1 MYKHT
6 RTHTDGSNELL
17 YEILFDEEFLG
28 GLTLRCSQNRAYR
41 IPHSCLVNISYGK
54 RLESESKA
62 QKSTPGRSPHQ
73 YNQYQSPDFNSYAS
87 ATASPRYNSEGPT
100 AHGYPFFRSKF
111 RFSGSAVSDYFNTSP
126 HQQQQ
131 QHVQDYDAV
140 DSYSPCYD
148 RRYGNYTPGSTPHSY
163 GQRSMELVTESTRTP
178 RSGRGGGRG
187 RGEFSP
193 SPGGRGRNGYSQS
206 PQGRG
211 RGEYTPSPAGRGR
224 GEFSRNQGPPSR
236 SSSNSAS
243 RGRRHHDES
252 KAQPT
257 TPILMQRRGGNGKN
271 VEDKTTPKQSSRHNV
286 EKNSPSSSSTEPERQ
301 DDFSAALQALPKMKV
316 AYGNTPPPPTTHTAG
331 VESALPATSSP
342 QVNGGD
348 GSERGRE
355 TRDKK

>member
-6 RTHTDGSNELL
+6 CTHTDGSNELL

-28 GLTLRCSQNRAYR
+28 GLTLCCSQNRAYR
-41 IPHSCLVNISYGK
+41 LPPSCLVNISYGK

-62 QKSTPGRSPHQ
+62 QKSTPGRSPYQ

-131 QHVQDYDAV
+131 QHAQGYDAV
-140 DSYSPCYD
+140 DSYSPYYD

-163 GQRSMELVTESTRTP
+163 GQRSMELVTE
-178 RSGRGGGRG
+178 
-187 RGEFSP
+187 EFSP

-206 PQGRG
+206 PQSRG
-211 RGEYTPSPAGRGR
+211 RGEYTPSPSGRGK
-224 GEFSRNQGPPSR
+224 GEFSANRGPPSR
-236 SSSNSAS
+236 SSSSSAS
-243 RGRRHHDES
+243 RGRRHDDES

-257 TPILMQRRGGNGKN
+257 TPILMQRRGGNGQRLHL
-271 VEDKTTPKQSSRHNV
+271 QSLKSRM
-286 EKNSPSSSSTEPERQ
+286 T
-301 DDFSAALQALPKMKV
+301 FLPLFKHFQK
-316 AYGNTPPPPTTHTAG
+316 
-331 VESALPATSSP
+331 
-342 QVNGGD
+342 
-348 GSERGRE
+348 
-355 TRDKK
+355 